1 MTVWGA
7 LLTFTSL
14 GRRRV
19 RNYGSDV
26 TVTAKHFRPLQP
38 VYSRL
43 DAEHIVGLTR
53 TTTELA
59 QSPGATTTHT
69 TDIQLFL
76 SLFLVGART

>member
-1 MTVWGA
+1 MGGT
-7 LLTFTSL
+7 TSHVYVAL
-14 GRRRV
+14 GRRCV
-19 RNYGSDV
+19 RNYGSDA
-26 TVTAKHFRPLQP
+26 TVTAKHFRPLRP

-53 TTTELA
+53 TTTEPA

-76 SLFLVGART
+76 SLF

>member
-1 MTVWGA
+1 MGG
-7 LLTFTSL
+7 TSHVYVAL
-14 GRRRV
+14 GRRCV

-26 TVTAKHFRPLQP
+26 TVTAKHFRPLRP